1 MQTHMS
7 RMEEWFKT
15 WRISV
20 NETKSVNITFTL
32 KKDTCPPIKLNDKV
46 IPQENQVKYLGMHL
60 DRRLTWR
67 PHIWNKR
74 KHLNLKVKK
83 MYWLLGKRSQLSL
96 ENKLRLYLS
105 LLKPVWAYGI
115 QMWGMASKT
124 NIDIIER
131 FQNKTLRS
139 LVDAPWYMPNN
150 LILKDLKISSVQEEI
165 KASYRRYDKRL
176 SEHPNNLARA
186 LPTINKKR
194 TRLKR
199 LRLIETN
206 NV

>member
-1 MQTHMS
+1 MYTADFPTEQNITIATYADDTALLYTNTDHILAADIMQTHIS

-20 NETKSVNITFTL
+20 NETMSVNITFTL
-32 KKDTCPPIKLNDKV
+32 KKLTCPPIKLNDKV
-46 IPQENQVKYLGMHL
+46 IPQENQVKYLGMYL

-83 MYWLLGKRSQLSL
+83 
-96 ENKLRLYLS
+96 
-105 LLKPVWAYGI
+105 I
-115 QMWGMASKT
+115 
-124 NIDIIER
+124 
-131 FQNKTLRS
+131 

-176 SEHPNNLARA
+176 SEHTNNLARA

-199 LRLIETN
+199 LRLIEIN